1 MTDQEKRITVKV
13 PERLHRKVKVKAALL
28 GKSVSDIL
36 REYLE
41 EWASDLETPIIE
53 GEKPRQK

>member
-1 MTDQEKRITVKV
+1 MAEQEKRITVKV
-13 PERLHRKVKVKAALL
+13 SEELHRRVKIKAAMV

-41 EWASDLETPIIE
+41 SWVEEPLSEPDKED
-53 GEKPRQK
+53 

>member
-53 GEKPRQK
+53 GEKPGQK